1 MSETDKFIAMVSAKV
16 DVDLRLGDFQPR
28 SMLVAQAHSV
38 PRAKFA
44 AIDFHNHLDAQ
55 DPADVLRIMDE
66 CGIERTVNI
75 TMKVGEEALA
85 ILRRFM
91 PSRPSASRPLP
102 GWTGT
107 ACTIPVFSNWRL
119 SVCSALLRLAP
130 AG

>member
-1 MSETDKFIAMVSAKV
+1 MTS
-16 DVDLRLGDFQPR
+16 
-28 SMLVAQAHSV
+28 
-38 PRAKFA
+38 
-44 AIDFHNHLDAQ
+44 HNHLDAQ
-55 DPADVLRIMDE
+55 DPADVCASWMNAE
-66 CGIERTVNI
+66 FERTVNI

-107 ACTIPVFSNWRL
+107 ACTTPVFPTGELN
-119 SVCSALLRLAP
+119 VYGALLRLAP